1 MWVLIDNY
9 DSFSNILHLYLQQI
23 QECLI
28 FRNDA
33 ITIEELKQLNPSRI
47 ILSPGPKTP
56 HEAGICLDII
66 EHFHASTPILGIC
79 LGHQALGI
87 YFGAELVRSSY
98 PQHGKVSCV
107 DHTQHPLFKGIDT
120 RFEVMRYHSL
130 ELKINSDSPLKSIA
144 VSKFDNAI
152 MAIAHETFP
161 VIGIQFHPESIGT
174 KLGMQLLENW
184 SELKF

>member
-1 MWVLIDNY
+1 
-9 DSFSNILHLYLQQI
+9 
-23 QECLI
+23 
-28 FRNDA
+28 
-33 ITIEELKQLNPSRI
+33 
-47 ILSPGPKTP
+47 
-56 HEAGICLDII
+56 LDII

-79 LGHQALGI
+79 LGHQALGV

-98 PQHGKVSCV
+98 PQHGKVSRI

-120 RFEVMRYHSL
+120 TFEVMRYHSL

-144 VSKFDNAI
+144 VSNFDNAI